1 MEREEYN
8 HWRHRERVMGG
19 KRKVKR
25 SDMVG
30 VETGQNF
37 IRPAELIEICKLERW
52 EIGGPARKYQSTWE
66 VRVL

>member
-1 MEREEYN
+1 
-8 HWRHRERVMGG
+8 MGG